1 MIFLFLLPLVFGLV
15 IGSFLNVV
23 IFRLEPDEGEEKPK
37 AKNTPNAFGVFS
49 IGPRSQNMPRSHAQA
64 ASSMSI
70 LTGRSFCPHCKT
82 QLKWFELIPLFSFTI
97 QKGRCRTCHNK
108 ISWQYPLVELGA
120 AVVFTL
126 IAWQYI
132 SGNI

>member
-23 IFRLEPDEGEEKPK
+23 IFRLEPDEGEEKTK
-37 AKNTPNAFGVFS
+37 AK
-49 IGPRSQNMPRSHAQA
+49 NMPRSHAQA